1 MFISKEKYNNL
12 KNNLKAIN
20 EIKVRLYQKNIE
32 YQKQILK
39 LQKENNE
46 LKDEIKKINKKG
58 E

>member
-1 MFISKEKYNNL
+1 MFVSKEKYNNL

-46 LKDEIKKINKKG
+46 LKNEIKKINKKG

>member
-1 MFISKEKYNNL
+1 MFVSKEKYNNL

-46 LKDEIKKINKKG
+46 LKDEIKKLNKKG

>member
-1 MFISKEKYNNL
+1 MFVSKEKYNNL